1 MPHREGFVCAGT
13 WCLEHVK
20 AVAHYPAAGE
30 QTTILREHTRAGGN
44 AFDVLAALRR
54 LDAFLPLYALGMIG
68 DDEEGRALLAACH
81 KAEADT
87 FQLQTT
93 SAAPTSHAIIIQKE
107 HDETGTR
114 FYAPGANH
122 FLQTQHF
129 DFKHCLARW
138 LCLNVDGLL
147 VPEVKVLTEIFQA
160 ARALHMSTAL
170 TLSTPELAIPARTL
184 LPELDYLVIAA
195 PAWRALAQETGV
207 SAGVDLF
214 QFGLREGFA
223 ILEGERVF
231 AGLRSGESMDCKLS
245 ITDLQNTATLSALSA
260 IFLYGRYS
268 GWSLEETRAA
278 LTTRAVIG

>member
-20 AVAHYPAAGE
+20 TVAHYPAAGE

-44 AFDVLAALRR
+44 AFDGLAALRR
-54 LDAFLPLYALGMIG
+54 RDAFLPLYALGMIG

-93 SAAPTSHAIIIQKE
+93 SEAPTSHAIIIQKE
-107 HDETGTR
+107 NDDTGTR

-122 FLQTQHF
+122 FLRAEHF

-138 LCLNVDGLL
+138 LHLHADGLL
-147 VPEVKVLTEIFQA
+147 LHEVKVLAEIFQA
-160 ARALHMSTAL
+160 ARAQQMNTAL
-170 TLSTPELAIPARTL
+170 SFSTPELAIPARAL

-195 PAWRALAQETGV
+195 PAWHVFAQKEGISEGV
-207 SAGVDLF
+207 GLF
-214 QFGLREGFA
+214 QCGLREGFA
-223 ILEGERVF
+223 ILEEERVF
-231 AGLRSGESMDCKLS
+231 ARLRSGESMDCKLS
-245 ITDLQNTATLSALSA
+245 AAGLQNTATLTALSA
-260 IFLYGRYS
+260 TFLYGGYS
-268 GWSLEETRAA
+268 GWSLEETQAA
-278 LTTRAVIG
+278 LTTRAAIC